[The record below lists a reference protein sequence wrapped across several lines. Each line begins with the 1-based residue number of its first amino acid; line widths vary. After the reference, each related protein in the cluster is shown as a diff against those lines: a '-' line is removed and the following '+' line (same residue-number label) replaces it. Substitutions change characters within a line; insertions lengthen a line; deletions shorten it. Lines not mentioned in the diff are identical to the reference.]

1 MAEENESEEKKV
13 EITEPIIVNLGK
25 QKRKRIRRLMKG
37 RGKLWSDVDSVIDE
51 ASTMLGDELE
61 GKTILPIVL
70 VYRRSPKRK
79 RARGFFGF

>member
-1 MAEENESEEKKV
+1 MAEENGSEEKKV

-37 RGKLWSDVDSVIDE
+37 HRKLWGDVDSVIDE
-51 ASTMLGDELE
+51 ASTMLGDEME
-61 GKTILPIVL
+61 GKTVLPIIL

-79 RARGFFGF
+79 RARGWFGF